1 MNQTLLDFLYL
12 ISAVLFFFGFRGLA
26 APNTARRGNT
36 LAMAGMAL
44 AIIGVLV
51 SPQVRDY
58 GFIIPGILIGAVIGV
73 FLARQVAMTAMPQ
86 LVAALHSFVG
96 LAAVLVAVGTFFTH
110 RSEGALN
117 FVLLLELT
125 IGSFVGAITL
135 TGSVIAFGKLQGI
148 LSGAP
153 LRFAGQH
160 MLNLALAIMM
170 VAFAIHF
177 MISESLLSFAMM
189 IFIALALGILLIIPI
204 GGADMPV
211 VVSMLNSYS
220 GWAAAATGF
229 TLSNALLVITGAFV
243 GSSGAILSYIMC
255 RAMNR
260 SLWNVIFGG
269 FGSAVVKTEA
279 GPQKQIRSAAPE
291 DVAFFMSNASKVI
304 IVPGYGMAVA
314 QAQHAVAELV
324 GALEEKGVEVKF
336 AIHPVAGRMP
346 GHMNVLLA
354 EAKIPYDKVFELE
367 EINAEFSTADV
378 VLVLGANDITNP
390 AAERD
395 PSSPIYGMPILEVYK
410 AKQVFFVKRSMAPGY
425 AGVDNL
431 LFYEDHC
438 SLVFGDAKKVTE
450 EIVRGL
456 RAL

>member
-1 MNQTLLDFLYL
+1 MNQSLLAFLYL
-12 ISAVLFFFGFRGLA
+12 VSAVLFFFGFRGLA
-26 APNTARRGNT
+26 APHTARRGNF
-36 LAMAGMAL
+36 LSMAGMVL
-44 AIIGVLV
+44 AIIGVLL
-51 SPQVRDY
+51 SPAVQDY
-58 GFIIPGILIGAVIGV
+58 RFIVPGIFIGAFIGIA
-73 FLARQVAMTAMPQ
+73 LARKVAMTAMPQ

-96 LAAVLVAVGTFFTH
+96 LAAVLVALGTFFTH
-110 RSEGALN
+110 QSAGELN

-125 IGSFVGAITL
+125 IGSFIGAITF
-135 TGSVIAFGKLQGI
+135 TGSLIAFGKLQGI
-148 LSGAP
+148 IAGAP
-153 LRFAGQH
+153 LRFLGQH
-160 MLNLALAIMM
+160 WFNLALAVLML
-170 VAFAIHF
+170 AFAVHF
-177 MISESLLSFAMM
+177 IVSEALFSFALMT
-189 IFIALALGILLIIPI
+189 IIALALGILLIVPI

-229 TLSNALLVITGAFV
+229 TLGNPLLIITGAFV

-269 FGSAVVKTEA
+269 FGTISAKTEA
-279 GPQKQIRSAAPE
+279 GPQKADPNSAPE

-304 IVPGYGMAVA
+304 VVPGYGMAVA

-324 GALEEKGVEVKF
+324 NALEEKGVEIKF

-367 EINAEFSTADV
+367 EINSEFSTADV

-410 AKQVFFVKRSMAPGY
+410 ARQIFFVKRSMAPGY

-438 SLVFGDAKKVTE
+438 SLVFGDAKK
-450 EIVRGL
+450 
-456 RAL
+456 